1 MICIIF
7 FHILIQQTFKILN
20 LFWKILKNS
29 LFHLSLISLP
39 LEMFNSFEIF
49 MTVSMTTA
57 LFLMTRSTLTL
68 ALTSEMY
75 GPSTRN
81 TLADSAGQHGNNGQ
95 LCCSELQQQEIS
107 IELKSAYLPHPTYPC
122 EKSDNKM
129 FTNTLNTGFY
139 VLCLIS
145 PVLNSPM

>member
-1 MICIIF
+1 MTFPFYCLYIDVQPKFKRRQIVICIIF

-39 LEMFNSFEIF
+39 LEMFNSFGIF

-68 ALTSEMY
+68 ALTSDMY

-81 TLADSAGQHGNNGQ
+81 TLVDSAGQHGNNGQ

-107 IELKSAYLPHPTYPC
+107 IE
-122 EKSDNKM
+122 
-129 FTNTLNTGFY
+129 
-139 VLCLIS
+139 
-145 PVLNSPM
+145 

>member
-1 MICIIF
+1 MNITVLWHYFPIFLSIYRCTAKFKRRQIVICIIF
-7 FHILIQQTFKILN
+7 FHILTQQTFKILN
-20 LFWKILKNS
+20 LFWNILKNS
-29 LFHLSLISLP
+29 LFHFKSDFFTFGNV
-39 LEMFNSFEIF
+39 FNRFEIF

-107 IELKSAYLPHPTYPC
+107 IE
-122 EKSDNKM
+122 
-129 FTNTLNTGFY
+129 
-139 VLCLIS
+139 
-145 PVLNSPM
+145 